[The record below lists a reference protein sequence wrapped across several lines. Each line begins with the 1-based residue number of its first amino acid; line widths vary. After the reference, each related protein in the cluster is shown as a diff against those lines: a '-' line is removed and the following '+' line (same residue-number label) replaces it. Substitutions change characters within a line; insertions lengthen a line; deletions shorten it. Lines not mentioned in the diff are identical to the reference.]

1 MTGGVGLG
9 NCLAGGSQAGG
20 WFKQRC
26 KSGVA
31 GGPKEPR
38 KESATEIPAMEAMAM
53 TSLKLKLP
61 KVLLPHFY
69 VGARWRC

>member
-1 MTGGVGLG
+1 MLGWAIVWQEGLRQVVGLSRG
-9 NCLAGGSQAGG
+9 ASQG
-20 WFKQRC
+20 
-26 KSGVA
+26 GVA

-69 VGARWRC
+69 VAARWRC

>member
-1 MTGGVGLG
+1 MLGWEIVWQEGLRQ
-9 NCLAGGSQAGG
+9 LAGLSRGASQVRQVVPG
-20 WFKQRC
+20 
-26 KSGVA
+26 
-31 GGPKEPR
+31 PR

-69 VGARWRC
+69 VGARWRCK